1 MTLYDLTKV
10 LNSSTKVMIYVRKQI
25 GNMVVVFHTNDISK
39 DELYALCVASDKLN
53 EAKILMLM
61 AKDDCVHAG
70 IGEIDVNSNTRI
82 I

>member
-10 LNSSTKVMIYVRKQI
+10 LN
-25 GNMVVVFHTNDISK
+25 DA
-39 DELYALCVASDKLN
+39 E
-53 EAKILMLM
+53 ILMLM
-61 AKDDCVHAG
+61 AKDDCIHVG